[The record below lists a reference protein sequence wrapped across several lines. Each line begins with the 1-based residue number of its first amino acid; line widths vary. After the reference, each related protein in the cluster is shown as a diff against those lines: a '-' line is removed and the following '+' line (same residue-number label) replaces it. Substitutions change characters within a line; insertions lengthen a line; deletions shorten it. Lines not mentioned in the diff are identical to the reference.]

1 MLISIAIHI
10 LLVIGSLG
18 ILYCESVIHHQKRAP
33 VVMTALALVALNA
46 SIYLI

>member
-1 MLISIAIHI
+1 MIPAIAIHI
-10 LLVIGSLG
+10 LLVIGSIG
-18 ILYCESVIHHQKRAP
+18 ILYCEAVKRHEKRLP

>member
-1 MLISIAIHI
+1 MLTVIGIHA

-18 ILYCESVIHHQKRAP
+18 ILYCEAVKRHEKRLP

>member
-1 MLISIAIHI
+1 MLISIAIHA

-18 ILYCESVIHHQKRAP
+18 ILYGEAVIRHEKRAP
-33 VVMTALALVALNA
+33 VIMASLALVALNA

>member
-1 MLISIAIHI
+1 MITAIAIHA

-18 ILYCESVIHHQKRAP
+18 ILYCEAVSRHEKRLPVIL
-33 VVMTALALVALNA
+33 TSIALVALNA